1 VGDPIAEVV
10 EVKSGRPIRYEK
22 KRKRLVL
29 HRGHPS
35 LAWLGEAGTWSPG
48 ALSLLLA
55 AIVTEVNRSLEAV
68 NDAEERRVL
77 QQLLQAGAEL
87 GKT

>member
-1 VGDPIAEVV
+1 VGDPIAEIL
-10 EVKSGRPIRYEK
+10 EVKSGRPIRYEAKK
-22 KRKRLVL
+22 KRLL
-29 HRGHPS
+29 IHRGHPS

-77 QQLLQAGAEL
+77 QKLLQAGVET
-87 GKT
+87 GR